1 MWSSIVISLR
11 SWRSAGQQLCEV
23 IVSSVL
29 GVAGWSSTGR
39 CTWSADGVGRLRKQ
53 SAWKLPLSRAPADQL
68 FRLQAPP
75 IHTCA
80 NSERALGSCWS
91 LGRASTSGWSGS
103 CTASTRTRP
112 SSQPPSS
119 TNVSPNPS
127 HRSPLALSILLQLTC
142 IVLFLPFSF
151 IKLQPLHQPRRASF
165 GLSRHRHRAYASRR
179 IVGLSAHNN
188 PAPQQIARRPS
199 HPVRLSRCRYVS
211 GLPYLLSPIR
221 HRASSSSPRLV
232 VCLSL

>member
-1 MWSSIVISLR
+1 MVVVHWPLHVEDRWRREIAEAISLEA
-11 SWRSAGQQLCEV
+11 STLQGAG
-23 IVSSVL
+23 
-29 GVAGWSSTGR
+29 R
-39 CTWSADGVGRLRKQ
+39 
-53 SAWKLPLSRAPADQL
+53 PA

-75 IHTCA
+75 PIDTCA

-103 CTASTRTRP
+103 CTAPTRTRP

-142 IVLFLPFSF
+142 IILFLPFSF

-165 GLSRHRHRAYASRR
+165 GLSRHRYRAYASRR
-179 IVGLSAHNN
+179 IVGLSAHSN

-211 GLPYLLSPIR
+211 ALPCFVVSIQ
-221 HRASSSSPRLV
+221 HRASSFFPRLGGLFIAV
-232 VCLSL
+232 THTRFHLQISNLNL